1 VPTHFSMLIV
11 IFAELLGFFA
21 SLGIAVAAVKYIA
34 IGIPVIGSVLYIL
47 QLFYLRTSRQLRLLE

>member
-34 IGIPVIGSVLYIL
+34 IGIPVIGAVLYIL